1 MINLYETSYIA
12 WLKKNMLAYPFCNQT
27 NLPLGL
33 LILSAS
39 GRDIAVAMPST
50 LEVRV
55 RHYLY

>member
-1 MINLYETSYIA
+1 
-12 WLKKNMLAYPFCNQT
+12 MLAYPFCNQT

-33 LILSAS
+33 LIISAS